1 MKLLKAALGILLT
14 LQVCDAFAQTAQ
26 IAQTT
31 LATHTTQILQDKRTS
46 GNVYLSKQMQELQ
59 NDATRNPISLWQ
71 ERGQSLWQGQ
81 CKSCHGEINTLKRS
95 AATFPRLGSDGKN
108 LVNLEDQIVRCQ
120 SRQNPTVNTIES
132 EEVISLS
139 TALHQ
144 AAKNELIAVTA
155 PVITTTITQTSAP
168 LASDSWQTRLKSGET
183 LYQTRMGRMN
193 LACMHCHDQKVGAQ
207 MRADTISQGHPTGF
221 PIYRMSWQTMG
232 TIDRRLRACY
242 SGVQAAIPPPGS
254 ADLRD
259 LELYLKVRANGMPL
273 DGPSIRR

>member
-1 MKLLKAALGILLT
+1 MKFLKAAIGVLST
-14 LQVCDAFAQTAQ
+14 LIVCATTAQTVQ
-26 IAQTT
+26 IT
-31 LATHTTQILQDKRTS
+31 LDKRTS
-46 GNVYLSKQMQELQ
+46 GSVYLSKQMQELQ

-95 AATFPRLGSDGKN
+95 AATFPRLVQNGKSLIN
-108 LVNLEDQIVRCQ
+108 IEDQIVRCQ
-120 SRQNPTVNTIES
+120 SRQTPTVNTIDS
-132 EEVISLS
+132 EEVLSLS

-144 AAKNELIAVTA
+144 AAKNEPIAVVA
-155 PVITTTITQTSAP
+155 PTITPTGAS
-168 LASDSWQTRLKSGET
+168 LASDQWQTRLKSGET

-242 SGVQAAIPPPGS
+242 SGVQAAIPPAGS

-259 LELYLKVRANGMPL
+259 LELYLKVRANGMTL
-273 DGPSIRR
+273 DGASIRR

>member
-1 MKLLKAALGILLT
+1 MKFLKAVIGILLT
-14 LQVCDAFAQTAQ
+14 FLVCATTAQTAQ
-26 IAQTT
+26 TT
-31 LATHTTQILQDKRTS
+31 QDKRTS
-46 GNVYLSKQMQELQ
+46 GSVYLSKQMQELQ

-95 AATFPRLGSDGKN
+95 ATTFPRLAQNGKS
-108 LVNLEDQIVRCQ
+108 LINLEDQIVHCQ
-120 SRQNPTVNTIES
+120 SRQTPTVNTIES
-132 EEVISLS
+132 EEVLSLS

-144 AAKNELIAVTA
+144 AAKNEPIAVVA
-155 PVITTTITQTSAP
+155 PTITPTGAS
-168 LASDSWQTRLKSGET
+168 LASDQWQTRLKSGET

-242 SGVQAAIPPPGS
+242 SGVQAAIPPAGS

-259 LELYLKVRANGMPL
+259 LELYLKVRANGMAL
-273 DGPSIRR
+273 DGASIRR